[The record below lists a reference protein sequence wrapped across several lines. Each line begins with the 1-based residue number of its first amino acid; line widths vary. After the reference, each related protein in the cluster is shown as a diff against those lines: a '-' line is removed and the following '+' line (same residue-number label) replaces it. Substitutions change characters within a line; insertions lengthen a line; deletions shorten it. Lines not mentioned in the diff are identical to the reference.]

1 MSGPPERDVYT
12 GNTGAWQHS
21 LRGAARSV
29 AMMTILWTCQPYL
42 HPHHQGGGWE
52 HPGQSQD
59 CEDPVHTSAGET
71 GTWPAAEEVR
81 THCRL
86 QSLVKFVH
94 SFWTLWLSLDIL
106 EYISTLFISTSYPFI
121 QIQSL
126 KFVILIER
134 KYCAQTKMRG
144 MENEFLTLFQVQ
156 EQVSDAEV
164 SLRLW
169 HQRHLLLLQ
178 NGLIRQNIYKIFSD
192 LTQCWNTN
200 SLAELGD

>member
-1 MSGPPERDVYT
+1 MSTLSSSTSPGRRVRAPGAEPGLWGPSPHISRGDSGLTSSRGGEAT
-12 GNTGAWQHS
+12 LQTAEISKICS
-21 LRGAARSV
+21 LFLNF
-29 AMMTILWTCQPYL
+29 M
-42 HPHHQGGGWE
+42 
-52 HPGQSQD
+52 
-59 CEDPVHTSAGET
+59 
-71 GTWPAAEEVR
+71 
-81 THCRL
+81 
-86 QSLVKFVH
+86 VKFRYFRVH
-94 SFWTLWLSLDIL
+94 IYLI
-106 EYISTLFISTSYPFI
+106 YTSYPFI